1 MGCGIS
7 SKNIPIDQPKLYVPS
22 SSIFGFEM
30 EAKRRPILQKVKT
43 LEVFRN
49 KRLSTDPPKARK
61 PEEFCRRKSTKL
73 MSSVHTKH
81 HLPAPSGK
89 SLSVPAFHLVIQVP
103 DSNIDHQTLLT
114 QESPCNINKPCLKT
128 ALTKSTLGSND
139 SKSYIKIKPAEAI
152 ALDKSGESPSFEECE
167 NRFYE
172 YLETNIKLSSS

>member
-7 SKNIPIDQPKLYVPS
+7 SKNIPIDQPKLHVPS

-43 LEVFRN
+43 LQVFRN
-49 KRLSTDPPKARK
+49 KRLSTDPLKGRK

-73 MSSVHTKH
+73 MSAIHTKEY
-81 HLPAPSGK
+81 LPASSGK
-89 SLSVPAFHLVIQVP
+89 SLSVPAFHLEIRVP
-103 DSNIDHQTLLT
+103 DSNIDPKTLLT
-114 QESPCNINKPCLKT
+114 QETQCNINKPCLKT

-139 SKSYIKIKPAEAI
+139 SKCYTQIKPAEAT
-152 ALDKSGESPSFEECE
+152 ALDKSGDSPSFEECE